1 MAGRAAGDG
10 SQKRPPRRRG
20 IEMTAKELREALS
33 LTVLSETDPD
43 RTVTGGYAGD
53 LLSWVMGRAQSGDAW
68 VTIMT
73 NRNIIAVA
81 VLADTACV
89 IVAENAAADAEFA
102 EKAKTQGITVL
113 HTEKPVFDAAL
124 MVHERLA

>member
-1 MAGRAAGDG
+1 
-10 SQKRPPRRRG
+10 
-20 IEMTAKELREALS
+20 MTAKELREALS

-81 VLADTACV
+81 ALADTACV
-89 IVAENAAADAEFA
+89 IVAEDSAAGDDVVALAE
-102 EKAKTQGITVL
+102 EKGINL
-113 HTEKPVFDAAL
+113 YRSSLNCFDL
-124 MVHERLA
+124 CCRIGTLLGV

>member
-1 MAGRAAGDG
+1 
-10 SQKRPPRRRG
+10 
-20 IEMTAKELREALS
+20 MTVKDLRTALD
-33 LTVLSETDPD
+33 LQILSEPDPD

-81 VLADTACV
+81 SLADTACV
-89 IVAENAAADAEFA
+89 IVAEDSAVEPDVVALAKEKGINLYRGGADIFA
-102 EKAKTQGITVL
+102 L
-113 HTEKPVFDAAL
+113 
-124 MVHERLA
+124 

>member
-1 MAGRAAGDG
+1 
-10 SQKRPPRRRG
+10 
-20 IEMTAKELREALS
+20 MTAKELREALS

-43 RTVTGGYAGD
+43 RAVTGGYAGD

-81 VLADTACV
+81 ALADTACV
-89 IVAENAAADAEFA
+89 IVAEDSAAGEDVVALAE
-102 EKAKTQGITVL
+102 EKGINL
-113 HTEKPVFDAAL
+113 YRSSLNCFDL
-124 MVHERLA
+124 CCRIGTLLGV